1 MAESGTG
8 TGRDNRG
15 ADASSA
21 TGKAETRTVHTT
33 ERLVALRALMSEN
46 QVDAYVVVS
55 EDQHSSEYLAKCDTR
70 RAFISGFDGSAGC
83 AIVTTKQAHLFTDGR
98 YFLQAEQ
105 QLDSNWTLMKQ
116 GLPGV
121 PTWQEFLAKKLP
133 KGTKIGIDPTLIS
146 VSDATSLKTSLTPRS
161 SSLVPIARNLV
172 DAIWTSRPSR
182 PAHPIH
188 PLGLEYAGAPAS
200 EKLATLRAKIARAGA
215 AGVVVSLLDEVAWL
229 VGMRGG
235 DIEFN
240 PVFFAYALVLPTE
253 ATLFV
258 NGSQLTSEAK
268 ENLKTSGWEVAPYE
282 NIIER
287 LEKVGSTI
295 KEVVEDQK
303 EEEQQEQEGGE
314 EVAAK
319 GEGRGKILIDPKTSL
334 AVAQALGEGRYHVIR
349 SGVADAKAVKNAVE
363 LEGFRQSH
371 IRDGVALAR
380 YFAHLEEHLKSS
392 ASPKWNE
399 HEAALVLEGY
409 RRELDL
415 FKGLSFG
422 TISSTGPNGAII
434 HYSPP
439 EKGSAEIKL
448 DQMYLCDS
456 GAQFLDGTT
465 DVTRTWHFGTP
476 TKEERR
482 AFTRVVQGHIA
493 IDTAVFPS
501 GTTGYVLD
509 AFARRALWADGLGEF
524 SVICYAL
531 SANQRDLKARNR
543 TWCGTLSLRSRRTA
557 GYRYKNSVQRRKLC
571 NSLLGEMLTLE
582 QTKLKEGMVLSNEPG
597 YYADGK
603 FGIRIE
609 SIVLVRKVSTPND
622 FGARGY
628 LGFEH
633 VTMSPIHTKLI
644 DVELLTGA
652 ERAWLNAYHA
662 EVLAKVGPELE
673 RVGDK
678 RAQAWLARECAEV

>member
-1 MAESGTG
+1 MAESGAG
-8 TGRDNRG
+8 TGRDHRG
-15 ADASSA
+15 VDADIAH
-21 TGKAETRTVHTT
+21 GKAETRTIHTT
-33 ERLVALRALMSEN
+33 ERLVALRALMKEN

-70 RAFISGFDGSAGC
+70 RAFICGFDGSAGC
-83 AIVTTKQAHLFTDGR
+83 AVVTYTRAHLFTDGR

-116 GLPGV
+116 GLP
-121 PTWQEFLAKKLP
+121 A
-133 KGTKIGIDPTLIS
+133 
-146 VSDATSLKTSLTPRS
+146 DATSLRTSLTPRS
-161 SSLVPIARNLV
+161 SSLVPISRNLI

-182 PAHPIH
+182 PANPIR
-188 PLGLEYAGAPAS
+188 PLPIEYSGAPAA
-200 EKLATLRAKIARAGA
+200 EKLAMIRAKIGRAGA

-235 DIEFN
+235 DIEYN

-258 NGSQLTSEAK
+258 NNTQLTPEAK
-268 ENLKTSGWEVAPYE
+268 ENLKDAGWEVAPY
-282 NIIER
+282 NSIIAR
-287 LEKVGSTI
+287 LEQVGSTI
-295 KEVVEDQK
+295 KDGAQDQK
-303 EEEQQEQEGGE
+303 EEEQEVQEGE
-314 EVAAK
+314 EVEVK
-319 GEGRGKILIDPKTSL
+319 REGHGKILIDPKTSL
-334 AVAQALGEGRYHVIR
+334 AVAHALGEDRYHVIR

-363 LEGFRQSH
+363 LEGFRKSH

-380 YFAHLEEHLKSS
+380 YFAHLEEHLTSS
-392 ASPKWNE
+392 VTPKWTE

-448 DQMYLCDS
+448 EQMYLCDS

-476 TKEERR
+476 TKEEKR
-482 AFTRVVQGHIA
+482 AFTRVLQGHIA
-493 IDTAVFPS
+493 IDTAVFPT

-509 AFARRALWADGLGEF
+509 VFARRALWADGLGKF
-524 SVICYAL
+524 SA
-531 SANQRDLKARNR
+531 
-543 TWCGTLSLRSRRTA
+543 
-557 GYRYKNSVQRRKLC
+557 
-571 NSLLGEMLTLE
+571 
-582 QTKLKEGMVLSNEPG
+582 TKLKEGMVLSNEPG

-622 FGARGY
+622 FGARGS

-633 VTMSPIHTKLI
+633 VTMCPIQTKLVDI
-644 DVELLTGA
+644 ELLTGA
-652 ERAWLNAYHA
+652 ERDWLNAYHA

-673 RVGDK
+673 KIGDK
-678 RAQAWLARECAEV
+678 RAQ

>member
-8 TGRDNRG
+8 TGRNNRN
-15 ADASSA
+15 ANASA
-21 TGKAETRTVHTT
+21 APGKAETRTVHTT
-33 ERLVALRALMSEN
+33 EQLVALRALMNEN

-55 EDQHSSEYLAKCDTR
+55 EDQRCAVVTSN
-70 RAFISGFDGSAGC
+70 SAY
-83 AIVTTKQAHLFTDGR
+83 LFTDGR

-105 QLDSNWTLMKQ
+105 QLDDNWTLMKQ

-146 VSDATSLKTSLTPRS
+146 ISDATSLRTSLTPRS
-161 SSLVPIARNLV
+161 SSLVPIARNLI
-172 DAIWTSRPSR
+172 DAIWESRPPR
-182 PAHPIH
+182 PAHSVH
-188 PLGLEYAGAPAS
+188 PLDLEYAGAAAS
-200 EKLATLRAKIARAGA
+200 EKLAVLRAKIARAGA

-235 DIEFN
+235 DIEYN
-240 PVFFAYALVLPTE
+240 PVFFAYALVLPTD

-258 NGSQLTSEAK
+258 NDSQLTPEAK
-268 ENLKTSGWEVAPYE
+268 ENLKTAGWEVAPYE
-282 NIIER
+282 SIIER
-287 LEKVGSTI
+287 LEKVGSAI
-295 KEVVEDQK
+295 KEVVQDQK
-303 EEEQQEQEGGE
+303 EEEKEEQEGNE
-314 EVAAK
+314 EAEVK

-334 AVAQALGEGRYHVIR
+334 AVAHALGEGRYHVIR

-363 LEGFRQSH
+363 LEGFRKSH

-380 YFAHLEEHLKSS
+380 YFAHLEEHLNSS
-392 ASPKWNE
+392 NTPKWNE

-476 TKEERR
+476 TKEEKR

-509 AFARRALWADGLGEF
+509 AFARRALWADGLD
-524 SVICYAL
+524 Y
-531 SANQRDLKARNR
+531 RH
-543 TWCGTLSLRSRRTA
+543 GT
-557 GYRYKNSVQRRKLC
+557 GHGVGHHLC
-571 NSLLGEMLTLE
+571 VHEGPQGIGTRITYND
-582 QTKLKEGMVLSNEPG
+582 TKLKEGMVLSNEPG

-633 VTMSPIHTKLI
+633 VTMSPIQTKLV

-662 EVLAKVGPELE
+662 EVLAKVGPELK
-673 RVGDK
+673 RIGDK
-678 RAQAWLARECAEV
+678 RAQAWLTKECAEI

>member
-1 MAESGTG
+1 MAESGSG
-8 TGRDNRG
+8 THRDNSSPDVG
-15 ADASSA
+15 APN
-21 TGKAETRTVHTT
+21 GKAETRTVHTT
-33 ERLVALRALMSEN
+33 ERLVALRTLMKEN

-83 AIVTTKQAHLFTDGR
+83 AVITPTRAFLFTDGR

-121 PTWQEFLAKKLP
+121 PTWQEFLSKKLP

-146 VSDATSLKTSLTPRS
+146 ISDATSLRTSLTPRS
-161 SSLVPIARNLV
+161 SSLYPISQNLV
-172 DAIWTSRPSR
+172 DAIWTTRPPR
-182 PAHPIH
+182 PAQPIN
-188 PLGLEYAGAPAS
+188 PLPLEYSGASAT
-200 EKLATLRAKIARAGA
+200 EKLAIVRAKVARAGA

-229 VGMRGG
+229 VGMRGD
-235 DIEFN
+235 DIDFN
-240 PVFFAYALVLPTE
+240 PVFFAYGLVLPVE

-258 NGSQLTSEAK
+258 NEEQLTPAAK
-268 ENLKTSGWEVAPYE
+268 ENLKASGWDIAPYQT
-282 NIIER
+282 IMSR
-287 LEKVGSTI
+287 LEVVGSNI
-295 KEVVEDQK
+295 KGIAEDQG
-303 EEEQQEQEGGE
+303 EESQEQDGE
-314 EVAAK
+314 EVEPK
-319 GEGRGKILIDPKTSL
+319 GEGHGKILIDPKTSL
-334 AVAQALGEGRYHVIR
+334 AVAQALGEGHYHIIR

-363 LEGFRQSH
+363 LEGFRKSH

-380 YFAHLEEHLKSS
+380 YFAHLEEHLTSPT
-392 ASPKWNE
+392 SPKWTE
-399 HEAALVLEGY
+399 YEAALVLEGY

-415 FKGLSFG
+415 FKGLSFT

-439 EKGSAEIKL
+439 EKGSAEVKL
-448 DQMYLCDS
+448 DQLYLCDS

-465 DVTRTWHFGTP
+465 DVTRTWHFGSP

-482 AFTRVVQGHIA
+482 AFTRVLQGHIA
-493 IDTAVFPS
+493 IDTMIFPS
-501 GTTGYVLD
+501 GTTGYLLD
-509 AFARRALWADGLGEF
+509 AFARRALWADGLGKT
-524 SVICYAL
+524 SPRGVYSGI
-531 SANQRDLKARNR
+531 
-543 TWCGTLSLRSRRTA
+543 GTRIA
-557 GYRYKNSVQRRKLC
+557 YND
-571 NSLLGEMLTLE
+571 
-582 QTKLKEGMVLSNEPG
+582 TKLKEGMVLSNEPG

-609 SIVLVRKVSTPND
+609 SIVLVRKASTPND

-633 VTMSPIHTKLI
+633 VTMCPIQTKLV
-644 DVELLTGA
+644 DVELLTGD
-652 ERAWLNAYHA
+652 ERAWLNAYHG

-673 RVGDK
+673 RIGDK
-678 RAQAWLARECAEV
+678 RAQEWLTKECAEI

>member
-8 TGRDNRG
+8 AGRGDRG
-15 ADASSA
+15 ADANTA
-21 TGKAETRTVHTT
+21 PGKADARTVHTT
-33 ERLVALRALMSEN
+33 ERLVALRALMKEH

-83 AIVTTKQAHLFTDGR
+83 AVITHSRAHLFTDGR

-146 VSDATSLKTSLTPRS
+146 ISDATSLKTSLTPRF
-161 SSLVPIARNLV
+161 SSLVPISRNLI
-172 DAIWTSRPSR
+172 DAIWISRPPR
-182 PAHPIH
+182 PANPIH
-188 PLGLEYAGAPAS
+188 PLPIEYSGAPAA
-200 EKLATLRAKIARAGA
+200 EKLAMVRARIGRAGA

-258 NGSQLTSEAK
+258 NDSQLAPDAR
-268 ENLKTSGWEVAPYE
+268 ENLKDAGWEVAPYGS
-282 NIIER
+282 IIAR
-287 LEKVGSTI
+287 LEQVGSTI
-295 KEVVEDQK
+295 KDVAQDREEDR
-303 EEEQQEQEGGE
+303 EEREGE
-314 EVAAK
+314 EAEAK
-319 GEGRGKILIDPKTSL
+319 GEGDGKILIDPKTSL
-334 AVAQALGEGRYHVIR
+334 AVAHALGEGHYHIIR

-363 LEGFRQSH
+363 LEGFRKSH
-371 IRDGVALAR
+371 VRDGVALAR
-380 YFAHLEEHLKSS
+380 YFAHLEEHLNS
-392 ASPKWNE
+392 ATTPKWTE
-399 HEAALVLEGY
+399 YEAALVLEGY

-415 FKGLSFG
+415 FKGLSFT

-439 EKGSAEIKL
+439 EKGRCVL
-448 DQMYLCDS
+448 DHSPSIQTWGSDARFVAT
-456 GAQFLDGTT
+456 AQFLDGTT

-476 TKEERR
+476 TKEEKR
-482 AFTRVVQGHIA
+482 AFTRVLQGHIS
-493 IDTAVFPS
+493 IDTAVFPT

-509 AFARRALWADGLGEF
+509 VFARRALWADGLGELHTF
-524 SVICYAL
+524 IFVQHNSDGDIGRLQA
-531 SANQRDLKARNR
+531 SSQQH
-543 TWCGTLSLRSRRTA
+543 GT
-557 GYRYKNSVQRRKLC
+557 GHGVGHYLC
-571 NSLLGEMLTLE
+571 VHEGPQGIGTRIAYNE
-582 QTKLKEGMVLSNEPG
+582 TKLKEGMVLSNEPG

-622 FGARGY
+622 FGARGS

-633 VTMSPIHTKLI
+633 VTMCPIQTKLVDI
-644 DVELLTGA
+644 ELLTCA
-652 ERAWLNAYHA
+652 ERDWLNAYHA

-678 RAQAWLARECAEV
+678 RAQAWLEKECAEV

>member
-15 ADASSA
+15 ADAGSA

-83 AIVTTKQAHLFTDGR
+83 AVVTTKQAHLFTDGR

-172 DAIWTSRPSR
+172 DAIWTSRPAR
-182 PAHPIH
+182 PAQPIH

-268 ENLKTSGWEVAPYE
+268 ESLKSSGWEVAPYE

-314 EVAAK
+314 EVVAK

-409 RRELDL
+409 RQELDL

-465 DVTRTWHFGTP
+465 DVTRTWHFGIP

-509 AFARRALWADGLGEF
+509 AFARRALWADGLDYRRVLGTEPDMVWDTISAF
-524 SVICYAL
+524 TKGRRAL
-531 SANQRDLKARNR
+531 
-543 TWCGTLSLRSRRTA
+543 
-557 GYRYKNSVQRRKLC
+557 
-571 NSLLGEMLTLE
+571 
-582 QTKLKEGMVLSNEPG
+582 TKLKEGMVLSNEPG

-652 ERAWLNAYHA
+652 ERVWLNAYHA